1 MNKIFCASILLACV
15 TLTACAR
22 HPLVAATTL
31 EATSSTEVKTAS
43 MGETV
48 YNHYTCPC
56 SEIYTTKKSIAID
69 GLPSI
74 TAGSL
79 WVAKYINTE
88 TGEKY
93 LVNDSYHNQ
102 LAVVL
107 KNETIA
113 PSRAIAQFSG
123 MKKHRTW
130 PLQSNSDSNSI
141 IFNEYLPSQN
151 WWHLQYI
158 GLDKSD
164 KNILRF
170 TIETRFQSEIIGQ
183 IEYTHNLSNGDE
195 FVIKGVR
202 FKVLQARN
210 DSTLTY
216 QVLQP

>member
-1 MNKIFCASILLACV
+1 MKKIICISLLAACIA
-15 TLTACAR
+15 LASCAR
-22 HPLVAATTL
+22 HPLVTATVL
-31 EATSSTEVKTAS
+31 EAPSSTEVETAS

-56 SEIYTTKKSIAID
+56 SEVYIANKSIAID

-74 TAGSL
+74 MAGSL
-79 WVAKYINTE
+79 WVAKHRNAE

-93 LVNDSYHNQ
+93 LISESYHNQ
-102 LAVVL
+102 LAVIL

-113 PSRAIAQFSG
+113 PSRAIAQFGG
-123 MKKHRTW
+123 MKKYRIW
-130 PLQSNSDSNSI
+130 PLQSNSDSKAI
-141 IFNEYLPSQN
+141 TFKEYLPSQN
-151 WWHLQYI
+151 WWRLQYI
-158 GLDKSD
+158 GLDKDD

-170 TIETRFQSEIIGQ
+170 TIETRIQSEIVGQ
-183 IEYTHNLSNGDE
+183 IEYTHNLKNGDE
-195 FVIKGVR
+195 FVVKGVR